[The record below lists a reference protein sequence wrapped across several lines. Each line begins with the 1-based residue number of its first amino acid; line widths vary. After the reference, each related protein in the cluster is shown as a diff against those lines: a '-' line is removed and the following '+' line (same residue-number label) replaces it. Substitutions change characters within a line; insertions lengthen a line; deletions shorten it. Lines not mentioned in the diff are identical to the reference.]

1 MEGLADKSSKS
12 RENLLELL
20 IRELKDHRRGQGKR
34 HPIQIVVIIILMGIM
49 SGAKSERG
57 VVRFASNNKEEL
69 IELLEIERGEVPSR
83 YVIREVI
90 QHIEFKELEEIF
102 YKWSKQHIEIEKGE
116 WINIDGKT
124 MRGTVMNKNSRLQD
138 FVSLVSVFVNK
149 RKQVL
154 SVGKIN
160 TKKENEI
167 PTVRELIQL
176 LDLEGVIFTL
186 DALHCQF
193 ETVKT
198 IVERGGAAPQVGMI
212 M

>member
-1 MEGLADKSSKS
+1 MEGIEKKS

-49 SGAKSERG
+49 GGAKSERG
-57 VVRFASNNKEEL
+57 ISRFASNNRKEL
-69 IELLEIERGEVPSR
+69 VELLEIERGEIPSR
-83 YVIREVI
+83 SVIREVI
-90 QHIEFKELEEIF
+90 GHIEFEELEEIF
-102 YKWSKQHIEIEKGE
+102 YKWSKQHIEIEKGD
-116 WINIDGKT
+116 WISIDGKAI
-124 MRGTVMNKNSRLQD
+124 RGTLMHKNTSLQN

-149 RKQVL
+149 KKQVL
-154 SVGKIN
+154 SVGRLN

-176 LDLEGVIFTL
+176 IDLEGVVFTL

-198 IVERGGAAPQVGMI
+198 IVEGVEQHPAW
-212 M
+212 